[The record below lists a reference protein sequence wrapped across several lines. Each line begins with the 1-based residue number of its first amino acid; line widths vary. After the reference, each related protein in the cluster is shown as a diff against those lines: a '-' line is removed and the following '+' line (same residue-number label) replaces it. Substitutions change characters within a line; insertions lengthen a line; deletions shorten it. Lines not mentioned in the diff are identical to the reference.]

1 MQLHHLATILSVACL
16 LSACGFAPPAP
27 PKPADSPR
35 VAINNGDPRL
45 ESHQQ
50 DVEVSAPLP
59 EPIKLSL
66 AQTEANSNSAAS
78 APAHAAGATSDESKG
93 EAIPVPTAPPKAGS
107 SNLEDLIK
115 DDPVKG
121 LSSDA
126 AKVSTL
132 SDSTTSDVAHPIV
145 ASPNVAPVAD
155 AQASL
160 PSGDPIAVAQPT
172 LEATP
177 IAIKEVW
184 HIGPEDGTVRQALA
198 RWAAKANWTF
208 GADQWELNFDLPIEA
223 PADFEAESFQ
233 EATQALSQAIAMT
246 ESPVRP
252 CFYANHVLRMIPF
265 TRSCSRTASPTPQT

>member
-1 MQLHHLATILSVACL
+1 MQLNHLVTILSVACL

-27 PKPADSPR
+27 PQPADSPR
-35 VAINNGDPRL
+35 IAINNGDPRL
-45 ESHQQ
+45 EPNRQ

-78 APAHAAGATSDESKG
+78 APAHADGATSDKSK
-93 EAIPVPTAPPKAGS
+93 EETIPVPTAPPKAGS
-107 SNLEDLIK
+107 SNLGAPIE

-121 LSSDA
+121 SSSDSA
-126 AKVSTL
+126 TPSTL
-132 SDSTTSDVAHPIV
+132 PDSATREIARPIM
-145 ASPNVAPVAD
+145 ASPSLAPIAD

-160 PSGDPIAVAQPT
+160 PSADPIAVAEPT

-177 IAIKEVW
+177 VVIKEVW

-223 PADFEAESFQ
+223 PADFEAENFR
-233 EATQALSQAIAMT
+233 EAIQALSQAIAMT